1 MTAERAMTVTVLKPK
16 SGELFDFGTQVDQA
30 KKRRDE
36 AVRAAM
42 ALRDR
47 AEQSIEHLTRQINAA
62 RDAKAEAESELRS
75 LLEKGELFLVG
86 DTAIEVNEH
95 GGLRVRRAR
104 VVGLV

>member
-16 SGELFDFGTQVDQA
+16 TGELFDLDTHAAQA
-30 KKRRDE
+30 RRRRDE

-42 ALRDR
+42 AQRDR
-47 AEQSIEHLTRQINAA
+47 AEQAMELAQRQLNAA
-62 RDAKAEAESELRS
+62 RDAKAEADSELRS

-95 GGLRVRRAR
+95 GGLRIRRAR

>member
-1 MTAERAMTVTVLKPK
+1 MTVNVVPIKRDD
-16 SGELFDFGTQVDQA
+16 LFDLDAHAAQA
-30 KKRRDE
+30 RRRRDE

-42 ALRDR
+42 AQRDR
-47 AEQSIEHLTRQINAA
+47 AEQAMELATRQLNAA
-62 RDAKAEAESELRS
+62 RDAKAEADSELRS